1 MIVNR
6 KILREKTNLSE
17 QQIGS
22 LLILA
27 LRYDTVCNYHTI
39 TALDSRGHIIPAA
52 CFDANMLYEFFERR
66 VIANHRKKAMEASRD
81 RLKKICEELGC

>member
-6 KILREKTNLSE
+6 KILREKTSLIE

-27 LRYDTVCNYHTI
+27 WTYQSVCNYHNI
-39 TALDSRGHIIPAA
+39 TTLDSRGYIAPRA
-52 CFDANMLYEFFERR
+52 CFDVKMLYEFFERR

-81 RLKKICEELGC
+81 RLKKICEELKC